1 MRLPL
6 KLVLAGEA
14 AAMALMLMVVADQF
28 AHKRVQ
34 AVAGVNSWGY
44 RGAVMPQK
52 AVGELRIAMVGGD
65 HGFGWGM
72 APDETTSAYL
82 RGVIERHL
90 VVVGRSTTTTAVNL
104 SAVGL
109 PAPAYAGRIA
119 QFAYLAPDVIC
130 LYIDLTDR
138 GDGATLPP
146 NESAVA
152 ALTGYVPMLPLL
164 LRDKGRAM
172 ASDGNAFAGSVT
184 GALGGLLR
192 RTDRALYSWV
202 AQPVPPSGT
211 RREAL
216 GRAVD
221 AALSA
226 ARAVVTVV
234 PMPVSSSEWPAHRE
248 AIELF
253 TMRAA
258 TEPRLRNVDLSTVDR
273 LSGSQ
278 LRIDGYNLGAAGQSL
293 AADAIAPAVL
303 AAIDSAG
310 VVPPSR
316 HTSGDSR

>member
-1 MRLPL
+1 MRWPL

-14 AAMALMLMVVADQF
+14 VAMALMLMVVADQF
-28 AHKRVQ
+28 AHKQVQ

-52 AVGELRIAMVGGD
+52 AAGELRIAMVGGD
-65 HGFGWGM
+65 RGFAWGM
-72 APDETTSAYL
+72 APEETTVAYL

-90 VVVGRSTTTTAVNL
+90 VVVGRSTRTTAVNL
-104 SAVGL
+104 SALGL
-109 PAPAYAGRIA
+109 PASSYAGRIA

-138 GDGATLPP
+138 EAGATLPA
-146 NESAVA
+146 NDSAVT

-172 ASDGNAFAGSVT
+172 TSDGSAFAGPAV
-184 GALGGLLR
+184 GAMGGLLR
-192 RTDRALYSWV
+192 RTDRALYSRLPR
-202 AQPVPPSGT
+202 PVPPSGT

-226 ARAVVTVV
+226 AHAVVTVV
-234 PMPVSSSEWPAHRE
+234 PTPVSSSEWPAHRD
-248 AIELF
+248 AIEVF

-258 TEPRLRNVDLSTVDR
+258 VEPRLRNVDLSTINR
-273 LSGSQ
+273 LSDPQ
-278 LRIDGYNLGAAGQSL
+278 LLIDGYNFGAAGQSL

-303 AAIDSAG
+303 AAVESAG
-310 VVPPSR
+310 LVSPLVNS
-316 HTSGDSR
+316 TGDPR